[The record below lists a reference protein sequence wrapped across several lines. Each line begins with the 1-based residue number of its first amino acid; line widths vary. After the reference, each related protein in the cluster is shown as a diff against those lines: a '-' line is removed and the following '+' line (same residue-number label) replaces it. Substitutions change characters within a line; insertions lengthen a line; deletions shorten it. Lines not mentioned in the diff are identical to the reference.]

1 MNGLTK
7 RNKMAQHNYYWSC
20 SPFADWL
27 RGTEKLKMG
36 TSEEWDNW
44 TTAAKMKHNFR
55 YWLAEDFLSDLQ
67 DFVTWPER
75 KLNDIRYYVNNR
87 WITRSHA
94 LTAHPRDIKPGN
106 WCDVGNR
113 FLPCLFNEL
122 VDFVEI
128 EQAWHHCIWS
138 DEMKTKYNVP
148 WYRKGWLRLRTWRCP
163 EAGMEY
169 LRWAETL
176 TNEEFLEEGEKH
188 KAEPTYQAKA
198 AKEIIELYTW
208 WTTTYRNRPDPYE
221 ASGWSA
227 HCDAMRVKYPGSFF
241 SSLNSKDPEDR
252 KASDKAHKLLQ
263 KIEAAY
269 AKEDEAMM
277 IRLIKI
283 RESLWT

>member
-1 MNGLTK
+1 
-7 RNKMAQHNYYWSC
+7 
-20 SPFADWL
+20 
-27 RGTEKLKMG
+27 
-36 TSEEWDNW
+36 
-44 TTAAKMKHNFR
+44 
-55 YWLAEDFLSDLQ
+55 
-67 DFVTWPER
+67 
-75 KLNDIRYYVNNR
+75 
-87 WITRSHA
+87 
-94 LTAHPRDIKPGN
+94 
-106 WCDVGNR
+106 VGNR

-138 DEMKTKYNVP
+138 DDAKTKFNVP

-208 WTTTYRNRPDPYE
+208 WTVTYRNRPDPMD

-227 HCDAMRVKYPGSFF
+227 HCDAMREKYPGSFF
-241 SSLNSKDPEDR
+241 SSLNSKDPADR
-252 KASDKAHKLLQ
+252 KASDKAHKLLT
-263 KIEAAY
+263 KIEKAY
-269 AKEDEAMM
+269 EKEDEEMM

>member
-1 MNGLTK
+1 M
-7 RNKMAQHNYYWSC
+7 RSHYWTIGK
-20 SPFADWL
+20 FADWV
-27 RGTEKLKMG
+27 RGTPGPGAL
-36 TSEEWDNW
+36 TSEGWDAW
-44 TTAAKMKHNFR
+44 HTKAQTEHPIR
-55 YWLAEDFLSDLQ
+55 YWIAEEGIDYVQ
-67 DFVTWPER
+67 KFVYYIPDR
-75 KLNDIRYYVNNR
+75 LNDIRYYINNR
-87 WITRSHA
+87 WVSHSHA
-94 LTAHPRDIKPGN
+94 LTAHPRDIQPGK

-138 DEMKTKYNVP
+138 DEAKTKFETP
-148 WYRKGWLRLRTWRCP
+148 WWRKGWLRWRTWRCP

-169 LRWAETL
+169 LKWASSLVVDENMGSNPT
-176 TNEEFLEEGEKH
+176 EKGYG
-188 KAEPTYQAKA
+188 EPTYQAKA

-208 WTTTYRNRPDPYE
+208 WTVTYRNRPDPYD

-227 HCDAMRVKYPGSFF
+227 HCEAMRVKYPGSFL
-241 SSLNSKDPEDR
+241 SSLNSKDKEDR
-252 KASDKAHKLLQ
+252 KASNAAHKLLQ
-263 KIEAAY
+263 KIEADY

>member
-1 MNGLTK
+1 M
-7 RNKMAQHNYYWSC
+7 RSHYWTIG
-20 SPFADWL
+20 PFADWL
-27 RGTEKLKMG
+27 RGTPKLKCG
-36 TSEEWDNW
+36 TSEQWHDWE
-44 TTAAKMKHNFR
+44 TAAKAAHPIR
-55 YWLAEDFLSDLQ
+55 WWIAEEGLDYLQ
-67 DFVTWPER
+67 KFVYYIPD
-75 KLNDIRYYVNNR
+75 KLNDIRYYINNR

-128 EQAWHHCIWS
+128 EQAWHHCMWS
-138 DEMKTKYNVP
+138 DEAKTKFDVP
-148 WYRKGWLRLRTWRCP
+148 WWRKGWLRLRTWRCP

-188 KAEPTYQAKA
+188 KAEPTYQANA

-208 WTTTYRNRPDPYE
+208 WTVTYPNRPDPYE
-221 ASGWSA
+221 ASGWTAACEAQREANGGKLS
-227 HCDAMRVKYPGSFF
+227 F
-241 SSLNSKDPEDR
+241 SSSKDPVLK

-263 KIEAAY
+263 KIEAEY
-269 AKEDEAMM
+269 TKEDEAMM

>member
-1 MNGLTK
+1 MRSN
-7 RNKMAQHNYYWSC
+7 YWSC
-20 SPFADWL
+20 SKFSDWL
-27 RGTEKLKMG
+27 RGTPKLKCG
-36 TSEEWDNW
+36 TSEEWDAW
-44 TTAAKMKHNFR
+44 YASSAKAHPIR
-55 YWLAEDFLSDLQ
+55 YWIAEEGLDYLQ
-67 DFVTWPER
+67 SFVNYVPD
-75 KLNDIRYYVNNR
+75 KLNDVRYYINNR
-87 WITRSHA
+87 WVSRTHS
-94 LTAHPRDIKPGN
+94 LTAHPRDIAPGT
-106 WCDVGNR
+106 WRDVGNR

-138 DEMKTKYNVP
+138 DEAKTKFETP
-148 WYRKGWLRLRTWRCP
+148 WWRKGWLRWRTWRCP

-169 LRWAETL
+169 LKWASTL

-208 WTTTYRNRPDPYE
+208 WTTTYRNRPDPMD

-227 HCDAMRVKYPGSFF
+227 HCEAMRVKYPGSMF

-252 KASDKAHKLLQ
+252 KASNTAHKLLT
-263 KIEAAY
+263 KIEKAY
-269 AKEDEAMM
+269 EKEDEEMM